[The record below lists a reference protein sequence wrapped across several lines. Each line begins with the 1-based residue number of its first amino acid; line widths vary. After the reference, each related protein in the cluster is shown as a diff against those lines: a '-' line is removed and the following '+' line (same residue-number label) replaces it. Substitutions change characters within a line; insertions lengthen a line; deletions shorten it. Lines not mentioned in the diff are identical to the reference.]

1 MNGCGNSF
9 ILIDNRQSIIEDRS
23 KLAIEICDVN
33 FGVGA
38 DGLILAEKSQ
48 DYDMRMRIFNSD
60 GSESEMCGNGIRCF
74 TLFLNHLNIGSI
86 QNSYFQIETLTGL
99 IKTRILDLNENVAQV
114 EVDMGRPDFQS
125 SDFLEGTLNSDKG
138 NSGSYKQVHIDGR
151 DFILISMGNPHAVT
165 FVDNYDFPYSEVGAT
180 IEKNQKI
187 FPNRVNVEFVKFN
200 SESLELEMRVWE
212 RGCGE
217 TMACGTGACASVVAA
232 TLSSFI
238 KVGQKAKVH
247 LKGGTL
253 DIRWQEDFHVLMQ
266 GAATHVFDGTYS
278 NN

>member
-38 DGLILAEKSQ
+38 DGLILAEKSL
-48 DYDMRMRIFNSD
+48 DHDIRMRIFNSD

-99 IKTRILDLNENVAQV
+99 IKARILELDENMAQV
-114 EVDMGRPDFQS
+114 EVDMGRPSFQS
-125 SDFLEGTLNSDKG
+125 SDFIETSLSVG
-138 NSGSYKQVHIDGR
+138 NDNLGSYKQAHIDGR
-151 DFILISMGNPHAVT
+151 DFILVSMGNPHAVT
-165 FVDNYDFPYSEVGAT
+165 FVDNYDFPYSEIGAT
-180 IEKNQKI
+180 IERNQKI

-200 SESLELEMRVWE
+200 SETFELEMRVWE

-217 TMACGTGACASVVAA
+217 TLACGTGACASVVAA
-232 TLSSFI
+232 TLRSFI
-238 KVGQKAKVH
+238 KVGQKTKVH

-253 DIRWQEDFHVLMQ
+253 GIRWQEDFHVLMQ
-266 GAATHVFDGTYS
+266 GPATHVFDGFYS
-278 NN
+278 IN